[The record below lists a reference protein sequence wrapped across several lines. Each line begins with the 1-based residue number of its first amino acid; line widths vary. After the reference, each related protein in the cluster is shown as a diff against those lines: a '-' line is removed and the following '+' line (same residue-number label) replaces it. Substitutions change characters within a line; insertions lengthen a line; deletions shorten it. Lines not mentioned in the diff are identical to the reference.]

1 MADDTEEVVVE
12 TIDEETHP
20 ARWSTGSF
28 LAGVMLGAAVG
39 AGVTLLLAPSTG
51 EDTRRAIRRRARG
64 VRRDAVDR
72 FDDARRHARRVLR
85 EKKEALRA
93 RMEEAVSRHG

>member
-1 MADDTEEVVVE
+1 MTDDTEEVVVE

-20 ARWSTGSF
+20 SRWSVGSF
-28 LAGVMLGAAVG
+28 LAGVVFGAAVG
-39 AGVTLLLAPSTG
+39 AGVTLLLAPASG

-72 FDDARRHARRVLR
+72 WDDARRQARRVLR

-93 RMEEAVSRHG
+93 RMEEAVSRQG

>member
-1 MADDTEEVVVE
+1 M
-12 TIDEETHP
+12 
-20 ARWSTGSF
+20 GSF
-28 LAGVMLGAAVG
+28 LAGIVFGAAVG
-39 AGVTLLLAPSTG
+39 AGVTLLLAPASG

-72 FDDARRHARRVLR
+72 WDDARRHARRVLR

-93 RMEEAVSRHG
+93 RMEEAVARQG